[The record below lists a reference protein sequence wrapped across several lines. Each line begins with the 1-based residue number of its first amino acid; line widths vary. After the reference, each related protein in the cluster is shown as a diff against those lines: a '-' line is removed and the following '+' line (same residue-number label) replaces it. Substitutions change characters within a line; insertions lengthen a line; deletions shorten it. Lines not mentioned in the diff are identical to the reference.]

1 MMCGMSGGQPAR
13 GTVDK
18 IVRVAAE
25 DGASTLG
32 DAGRNFFIG
41 WTGRI
46 RVGFG
51 RAVGISTP
59 TARNLIVPEGRLLDR
74 APKPL
79 FGYGKV

>member
-18 IVRVAAE
+18 IVRAVAE

-59 TARNLIVPEGRLLDR
+59 TARNLIVPEGRLLAR
-74 APKPL
+74 VPKPL
-79 FGYGKV
+79 FGYDKV